1 MKRVRIVIA
10 DDHEMVASGL
20 RYWLSSEADFEVIAA
35 AESGKQ
41 SLSLVQTL
49 QPEVLIQ
56 DLKMPDMSGIEVIRH
71 LRYKRYPIKI
81 MALTGSGVFHVG
93 EVLQSGADGYC
104 SKEEKREVLIEGIRT
119 ILSPNRQEQWISPLA
134 LKTLLEDERTAQ
146 NVGLTTMELRVLS
159 LLKLPNKSIAERL
172 FLAEGTVR
180 NHISSI
186 YAKLGVQARYQ
197 AIAWAEKRGLLL
209 A

>member
-1 MKRVRIVIA
+1 MKRVRVVIA

-20 RYWLSSEADFEVIAA
+20 RYWLASEAGFEVVAA
-35 AESGKQ
+35 AESGKEALRLAQ
-41 SLSLVQTL
+41 SLK
-49 QPEVLIQ
+49 PEVLIQ
-56 DLKMPDMSGIEVIRH
+56 DLNMPDISGIEVIRH
-71 LRYKRYPIKI
+71 LRHERQSIAI
-81 MALTGSGVFHVG
+81 MALTGSGVFHIS

-104 SKEEKREVLIEGIRT
+104 SKEEKREVLIEGIRA

-134 LKTLLEDERTAQ
+134 LKTLLDDERTAHT
-146 NVGLTTMELRVLS
+146 VGLTTMELRVLS

-186 YAKLGVQARYQ
+186 YAKLGVQSRYQ
-197 AIAWAEKRGLLL
+197 AIAWAERRGLLL